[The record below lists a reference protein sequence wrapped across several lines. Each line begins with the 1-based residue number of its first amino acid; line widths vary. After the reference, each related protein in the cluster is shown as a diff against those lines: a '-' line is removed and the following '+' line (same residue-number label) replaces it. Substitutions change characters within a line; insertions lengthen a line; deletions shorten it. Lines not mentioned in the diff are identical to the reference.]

1 MKLTEQNLKE
11 CINLVQVVIH
21 LLPDN
26 PKEWESED
34 SFMNTRM
41 KLLNEL
47 LKAIHKLDEFIEF
60 VFSEDYEGFKEDF
73 ENFKE
78 GKLSKK
84 EFIRNVKRYNVI
96 TMKKSGNFLKTNK

>member
-26 PKEWESED
+26 PEEWESED
-34 SFMNTRM
+34 SFMNTRI

-47 LKAIHKLDEFIEF
+47 LKLQWLLH
-60 VFSEDYEGFKEDF
+60 
-73 ENFKE
+73 
-78 GKLSKK
+78 
-84 EFIRNVKRYNVI
+84 
-96 TMKKSGNFLKTNK
+96 

>member
-11 CINLVQVVIH
+11 CIKLVQVVIH

-26 PKEWESED
+26 PEEWESED

-47 LKAIHKLDEFIEF
+47 LKATHKLDEFIEF
-60 VFSEDYEGFKEDF
+60 VPSETYED
-73 ENFKE
+73 FKE

-84 EFIRNVKRYNVI
+84 EFIKEVNKYN
-96 TMKKSGNFLKTNK
+96 KPF

>member
-1 MKLTEQNLKE
+1 MKLTEQNLKK
-11 CINLVQVVIH
+11 CINLVQEVIR

-34 SFMNTRM
+34 SFMNTRI

-47 LKAIHKLDEFIEF
+47 LKATHKLDEFIEF
-60 VFSEDYEGFKEDF
+60 VPSEDYEGFKEDF

-84 EFIRNVKRYNVI
+84 EFICKVKRYNVI
-96 TMKKSGNFLKTNK
+96 TLEKSGDYFED

>member
-11 CINLVQVVIH
+11 CINLVKTVIH

-26 PKEWESED
+26 PEEWESED
-34 SFMNTRM
+34 SFMNTRI

-47 LKAIHKLDEFIEF
+47 LKATHKLDEFIEF
-60 VFSEDYEGFKEDF
+60 VLSEDYEGFKEDF
-73 ENFKE
+73 ELFKE

-96 TMKKSGNFLKTNK
+96 TLEKSGDYFKD

>member
-26 PKEWESED
+26 PEEWESED
-34 SFMNTRM
+34 GFMNTRT

-47 LKAIHKLDEFIEF
+47 LKATNKLDEFIEF
-60 VFSEDYEGFKEDF
+60 VPSEVYED
-73 ENFKE
+73 FKE
-78 GKLSKK
+78 GKLNKK
-84 EFIRNVKRYNVI
+84 DFIKEVNKYN
-96 TMKKSGNFLKTNK
+96 KPFWKN